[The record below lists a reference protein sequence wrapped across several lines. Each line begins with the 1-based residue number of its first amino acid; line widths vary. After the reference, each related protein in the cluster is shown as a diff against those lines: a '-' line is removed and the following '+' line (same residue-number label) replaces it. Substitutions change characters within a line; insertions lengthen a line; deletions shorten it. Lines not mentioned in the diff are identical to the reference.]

1 MSMLFPTSCGRLH
14 ALSKALQV
22 LGQEVDTDHHVPLG
36 HVEPPTRHVHGVDVH
51 LKETTEPRELLN
63 GG

>member
-1 MSMLFPTSCGRLH
+1 MHVHPTSSGWLH

-22 LGQEVDTDHHVPLG
+22 LGQEVDTDHHVSLG
-36 HVEPPTRHVHGVDVH
+36 HIEPSARHVHGVDVH
-51 LKETTEPRELLN
+51 LKEAAEPRELLN